1 MSETTAAGEPAITI
15 EERTAQH
22 PCFAAHCTGK
32 NARIHLAVAPRCNI
46 QCNYCLRK
54 MDCVNETR
62 PGVTSKVLSPEQ
74 AIARYDD
81 AAERLDNL
89 TVVGIAGPGD
99 ALANW
104 EQTRETYA
112 GIRARDPEVT
122 FCLSTN
128 GLQLPRY
135 VDELAELS
143 VTHLTVTLNA
153 VDPEVGAKLYRFVEW
168 DGERLTG
175 RAAAERLLTNQLEG
189 IRRAVDLGICVKIN
203 TVLVAGINVEHAVEV
218 ARVAAGL
225 GVSYQNITCM
235 IPVPGSAFEHL
246 PVVDEATHARVRKEC
261 SAYLPQIYH
270 CRQCRADAV
279 GKLGQDLSALFDKL
293 AAERAAKEAATAA
306 ETPKATVQA
315 APHAEA
321 PMAEAVAA
329 SDTKPD
335 ESHPRT
341 LRLAVATRSTTH
353 VDEHFGH
360 ATSFYIYDTD
370 GDDVRLVE
378 ERPVARFC
386 EGPATCGRPDLD
398 RNLAGA
404 LAAVADCDAVLALK
418 VGPAPRHE
426 LARAGVRVIE
436 TYDFIEDAAI
446 DAYDAIVPQDED

>member
-1 MSETTAAGEPAITI
+1 MSEITAAAVPAITI

-135 VDELAELS
+135 VDELAALS

-153 VDPEVGAKLYRFVEW
+153 VDPEIGAKLYRFVEW

-175 RAAAERLLTNQLEG
+175 RAAAERLLANQLEG
-189 IRRAVDLGICVKIN
+189 IRRAVELGICVKIN

-261 SAYLPQIYH
+261 SAWLPQIYH

-279 GKLGQDLSALFDKL
+279 GKLGQDLSALFDRL
-293 AAERAAKEAATAA
+293 AAERAAAEAASAPV
-306 ETPKATVQA
+306 EKSDRVDNSHVEKADRV
-315 APHAEA
+315 EN
-321 PMAEAVAA
+321 
-329 SDTKPD
+329 SR
-335 ESHPRT
+335 PRT
-341 LRLAVATRSTTH
+341 IRLAVASRSTTH

-386 EGPATCGRPDLD
+386 EGPAACGRPDLD

-446 DAYDAIVPQDED
+446 DAYDALVAHDRS